1 MILLRAVSS
10 ADSSVVAGQIKIRK
24 LVWSPT
30 GAATFTLQDGGG
42 NSILV
47 LTPPA
52 AAVVNI
58 DFGDEGLFFSGQ
70 GANAGHKVSALTGGG
85 SVQFYG

>member
-1 MILLRAVSS
+1 MVLLRSVSS

-30 GAATFTLQDGGG
+30 GAATFTLQDGAG
-42 NSILV
+42 NSVLV

-52 AAVVNI
+52 AAVVNL
-58 DFGDEGLFFSGQ
+58 DFGDEGLFF
-70 GANAGHKVSALTGGG
+70 GATGHKLSTLTGGG
-85 SVQFYG
+85 AVQFYG

>member
-1 MILLRAVSS
+1 MLQLRAVSS
-10 ADSSVVAGQIKIRK
+10 ADGGVVAGQIKIRK

-30 GAATFTLQDGGG
+30 AAASFILQDGAG
-42 NSILV
+42 NTILT

-58 DFGDEGLFFSGQ
+58 DFGDEGLTF
-70 GANAGHKVSALTGGG
+70 GATGHKVSTLSGGG
-85 SVQFYG
+85 TVYLYG